1 MKKNERD
8 RIEFEESSGNVF
20 ADLGFPDAEERLQ
33 KADLSYEIYKV
44 ITSRGLTQRE
54 AAKILGIDQPKVS
67 AIVRGNLKGFSLERL
82 IALLKKLDIDVH
94 IAKKPEMQVSTS
106 MVSPTISKNDS
117 QDAFQILFRGLFQ
130 TYPVS
135 SYEYATHDVAVA
147 DMGSL
152 DNWYSGAFPV
162 SLNIG
167 NKKEREM
174 NDPSP
179 LAA

>member
-1 MKKNERD
+1 MKKNEED
-8 RIEFEESSGNVF
+8 RIEFEKSSGNVF

-33 KADLSYEIYKV
+33 KADFSYEIYKA

-67 AIVRGNLKGFSLERL
+67 SIIRGNLKGFSLERL

-94 IAKKPEMQVSTS
+94 IAKKPEMQVSTY
-106 MVSPTISKNDS
+106 MVGPIITQNDS
-117 QDAFQILFRGLFQ
+117 QNAFQMLFRGLFQ

-135 SYEYATHDVAVA
+135 SFEYAIHGVVVANMEA
-147 DMGSL
+147 L
-152 DNWYSGAFPV
+152 DNEYSEASPV
-162 SLNIG
+162 YLNIR
-167 NKKEREM
+167 NEKERDM
-174 NDPSP
+174 NDPPP